1 MVPEDSSAARMP
13 LPGATRAVAILFSS
27 VRFIEMSSQND
38 SALAGEN
45 RPFSGKCRVNVR
57 RRVRGEGAPA
67 TRRHPGLTARNDGES
82 GAGLRHLR
90 GEFAL
95 GVALGHLGRGQHLL
109 DLGCL
114 ASGIE
119 FLEPLLAPL

>member
-13 LPGATRAVAILFSS
+13 LPGATRAVAILLSS

-57 RRVRGEGAPA
+57 RRVGEGFGAGN
-67 TRRHPGLTARNDGES
+67 RLHPGLTARNDAGS

-90 GEFAL
+90 GELAL
-95 GVALGHLGRGQHLL
+95 GVALGHLSRRQHLL
-109 DLGCL
+109 DLGGL
-114 ASGIE
+114 ARGIE
-119 FLEPLLAPL
+119 FLEPLLA

>member
-13 LPGATRAVAILFSS
+13 LPGATMAVAILLSS

-57 RRVRGEGAPA
+57 RRVKGGGGWGANQRLA
-67 TRRHPGLTARNDGES
+67 TVH
-82 GAGLRHLR
+82 
-90 GEFAL
+90 
-95 GVALGHLGRGQHLL
+95 
-109 DLGCL
+109 
-114 ASGIE
+114 
-119 FLEPLLAPL
+119 LAPLAGRGRIASMQSGCGGLRG